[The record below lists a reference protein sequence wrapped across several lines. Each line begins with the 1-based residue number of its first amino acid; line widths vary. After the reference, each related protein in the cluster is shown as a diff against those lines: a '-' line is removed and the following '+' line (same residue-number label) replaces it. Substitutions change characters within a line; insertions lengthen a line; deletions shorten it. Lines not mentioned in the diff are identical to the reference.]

1 MKLLFEDRYGRYREI
16 ANVETKK
23 EANLAITDFLNQY
36 NFKSYYTRNWVHE
49 TKEGKWHL
57 MYDVG
62 SHSEF
67 FCIFFDTRDEAVA
80 FLHQEV

>member
-1 MKLLFEDRYGRYREI
+1 MKVLFENRFGKHREI
-16 ANVETKK
+16 ADVETKQEVNKAIFAFLK
-23 EANLAITDFLNQY
+23 EH

-49 TKEGKWHL
+49 TSDGKWYV

-67 FCIFFDTRDEAVA
+67 FCVPFDTHDAAVA
-80 FLHQEV
+80 FLKEGV

>member
-16 ANVETKK
+16 AEVVDKN
-23 EANLAITDFLNQY
+23 EAATAIKDFLDAH
-36 NFKSYYTRNWVHE
+36 NFKSYYTRNWVRDCE
-49 TKEGKWHL
+49 NGAYL

-67 FCIFFDTRDEAVA
+67 FCIRFDTHEEAHE
-80 FLHQEV
+80 FLLKV

>member
-1 MKLLFEDRYGRYREI
+1 MKVLFEDRYGRYREI
-16 ANVETKK
+16 ADVETKQEVNK
-23 EANLAITDFLNQY
+23 AICDFLNKY

-49 TKEGKWHL
+49 TKEGKWHV

-67 FCIFFDTRDEAVA
+67 FCVPFETHDEAVA
-80 FLHQEV
+80 FLHEGV